1 MGGREACPTG
11 SSPHYIGV
19 FAQLLPLSDFFG
31 GRGLPLDI
39 LYLIF
44 SPSLSNFPVFFPCE
58 TLIS

>member
-31 GRGLPLDI
+31 GGGLPLDI

-44 SPSLSNFPVFFPCE
+44 
-58 TLIS
+58 